1 MTIQVQNTLVVTEI
15 GVLKWVVKNFILQ
28 VDIISGFA
36 SDYDMIFRVCQ
47 YRRVTL
53 KFEFS

>member
-15 GVLKWVVKNFILQ
+15 GVLKWVVKNFVLQ